1 MLLGKVLRLISRDEW
16 LAQPPNN
23 DLTDLVLPV
32 KRYIITHTATESC
45 ETQVGFSQLLNKL
58 NANCYVFRLPARS
71 EFDSFKRTIWR
82 VRIGTTSDTT
92 SWLVETVQS
101 TKLAAGTSRG
111 HIPKVISAMI
121 LSASDL
127 NIYVNFRLQLG
138 QYRDRLHWNLQQK
151 IAK

>member
-111 HIPKVISAMI
+111 HIQR
-121 LSASDL
+121 
-127 NIYVNFRLQLG
+127 VNFCKNPPSIRLEHL
-138 QYRDRLHWNLQQK
+138 R
-151 IAK
+151 